1 MEASFVRSVTLGAF
15 FALLIT
21 QATAVYPDVQGFDI
35 FSGEHLDDT
44 ILPSNGSK
52 LSFVHA
58 VLVIYQRH
66 CENLLTELNIRAD
79 LLPMSKYVLL
89 LWHDY
94 STSNTHTWYGFSGD
108 DLRSRY
114 DATHCLDVMFL
125 PKGST
130 SLSSIIRWSPVSKV
144 PFSEWVWEQIV
155 VPVKVNNYFGVEV
168 RVRTIHSGHS
178 SGPRQYPDV
187 IVATDQMATLELYE
201 STVIHI
207 YVKGINIKTAVAED
221 KLIGYWIVNGSL
233 TINVIPNKMDLMF
246 EDVMFQIQ
254 EETKEDDYK
263 ALEAAWNTMQ
273 RHLLNLKQPLV
284 VPQFTDT
291 GYKKMKVPGEWF
303 SVLRN
308 FYDSHRT
315 EGVNEG
321 WSHGNT
327 VINQGEV
334 YIQIGS

>member
-1 MEASFVRSVTLGAF
+1 MKTSFNSIVTA
-15 FALLIT
+15 AVLIT
-21 QATAVYPDVQGFDI
+21 LLAHQTTAIFPDVQGFDI

-58 VLVIYQRH
+58 VLVIYQTD
-66 CENLLTELNIRAD
+66 CIDLLTELNIRAD

-94 STSNTHTWYGFSGD
+94 STSNTHTWYGFRGD

-155 VPVKVNNYFGVEV
+155 VAVKINNYFGAEI

-178 SGPRQYPDV
+178 IGFREYPDV
-187 IVATDQMATLELYE
+187 TLAPEERITLDLYE

-207 YVKGINIKTAVAED
+207 YMRAVNMKTTTTED
-221 KLIGYWIVNGSL
+221 KLVGYWIVNGSL
-233 TINVIPNKMDLMF
+233 TINVIPSKMDLLF

-254 EETKEDDYK
+254 EDTRLQDYH
-263 ALEAAWNTMQ
+263 ALETAWNSMQ
-273 RHLLNLKQPLV
+273 RHLLNLKQPLI

-303 SVLRN
+303 DVLRN
-308 FYDSHRT
+308 FYDTHRNDRVGEEWT
-315 EGVNEG
+315 FGD
-321 WSHGNT
+321 T
-327 VINQGEV
+327 VVNQGEV
-334 YIQIGS
+334 SHCF